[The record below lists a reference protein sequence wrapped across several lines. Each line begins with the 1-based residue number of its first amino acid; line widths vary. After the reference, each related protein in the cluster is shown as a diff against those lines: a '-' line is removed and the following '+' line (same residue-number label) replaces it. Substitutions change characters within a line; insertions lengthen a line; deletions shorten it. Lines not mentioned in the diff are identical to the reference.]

1 MRRFGVRTLTV
12 AIFLCLG
19 INPSPS
25 ADPQPSYPTR
35 PIRLLVG
42 FTAGTAPDIG
52 ARILADKLAEALG
65 KSVVVE
71 NVLGASGNAAGERVA
86 RSEPDGYTLALAANS
101 AIVINPSLFPQMS
114 YDPVVELTPITQ
126 VFSYANIL
134 TVNKDVPVTNVQ
146 ELVSLAR
153 ARPGKLTMGHAGA
166 GTTLHLCAELFR
178 QLGNI
183 DIQLV
188 PYRGGVNLLTDL
200 LGGQITMYFSTPPTI
215 LPLALEK
222 RVNVL
227 AVSSL
232 QRIAAA
238 TDIPTMAESGF
249 PGFDVTV
256 WFGLMA
262 PAKTPA
268 AIIERLNREALMILK
283 LPDVKKRF
291 SDLGTDLIG
300 NTPAEFAAAI
310 ATEAP
315 RWAKFINQIG
325 IRMD

>member
-1 MRRFGVRTLTV
+1 MFGHLPGRGRR
-12 AIFLCLG
+12 
-19 INPSPS
+19 PSIELS
-25 ADPQPSYPTR
+25 ES

-42 FTAGTAPDIG
+42 FTAGTAPDVG

-71 NVLGASGNAAGERVA
+71 NVLGASGNVAGERVA
-86 RSEPDGYTLALAANS
+86 RAEPDGYTLALAANS
-101 AIVINPSLFPQMS
+101 AIVINPSLFAQMS
-114 YDPVVELTPITQ
+114 YDPVSDLAPVTQ

-134 TVNKDVPVTNVQ
+134 SVNKDVPVTNVR
-146 ELVSLAR
+146 ELVDLAR
-153 ARPGKLTMGHAGA
+153 ARPGMLTIGHAGA

-178 QLGNI
+178 SMANI
-183 DIQLV
+183 DVQLV
-188 PYRGGVNLLTDL
+188 PYRGGVNLMADL

-215 LPLALEK
+215 LPLARER
-222 RVNVL
+222 RVKVL

-238 TDIPTMAESGF
+238 PDIPTMAEFGF

-256 WFGLMA
+256 WFGLLA
-262 PAKTPA
+262 PAKTPS
-268 AIIERLNREALMILK
+268 AIIERLNRDAVKILS
-283 LPDVKKRF
+283 LPDVRKRF
-291 SDLGTDLIG
+291 GDLGTDVIG
-300 NTPAEFAAAI
+300 NTPAEFSAAI